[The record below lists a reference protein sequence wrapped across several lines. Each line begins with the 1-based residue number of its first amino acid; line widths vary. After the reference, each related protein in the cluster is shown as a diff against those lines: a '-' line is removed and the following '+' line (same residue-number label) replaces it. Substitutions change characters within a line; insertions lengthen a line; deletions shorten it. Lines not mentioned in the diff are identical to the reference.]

1 MRKGNRIILF
11 LIISS
16 LIACKSNDSKSQTDN
31 PPAPCEERASPLDIV
46 GLKDTLKILIEF
58 SDCGEWGGH
67 KELIYLQ
74 RNKEQKVFARFI
86 KDTVSCG
93 KIVERN
99 GVGVLDDKNRL
110 ILIDTV
116 KVLSIG
122 DEKLISK
129 FLQRLLELYLK
140 NEIYSNA
147 GAMYHVIN
155 TDKTLD
161 FQYWNSGD
169 CRDTYYGDIRKQV
182 FGDIMKK
189 K

>member
-1 MRKGNRIILF
+1 MRNGNWIILF
-11 LIISS
+11 LMIFS
-16 LIACKSNDSKSQTDN
+16 LIACKSNDSKSQKVSQTDN
-31 PPAPCEERASPLDIV
+31 PPAPCEERSTPLDIV
-46 GLKDTLKILIEF
+46 GLKDTLKIIMEF

-67 KELIYLQ
+67 KEFIYLQ
-74 RNKEQKVFARFI
+74 RNKERKIFARFI

-93 KIVERN
+93 
-99 GVGVLDDKNRL
+99 GVVDNKARR

-116 KVLSIG
+116 KVLSID

-140 NEIYSNA
+140 NEIHSNA
-147 GAMYHVIN
+147 GALFHVIN

-161 FQYWNSGD
+161 FTYWNSGD
-169 CRDTYYGDIRKQV
+169 CRDTYYGNICKQV
-182 FGDIMKK
+182 FGDIMKTK